1 MPLVQKFIV
10 EDVDKASPL
19 LPQHIA
25 LVNADGSA
33 YTGAVAA
40 HVDPDTGTVKEV
52 IQSLI
57 AAGIMAA
64 TNAENALQT
73 AALSEDDAAGEA
85 NEAADTA
92 STDDAA
98 GEANE
103 AADTASTDDAAGEL
117 AKPTEASTV
126 AEIRAY
132 ASQEGIELPSSA
144 TKAEL
149 LAIIS

>member
-10 EDVDKASPL
+10 EDIDKASSL

-85 NEAADTA
+85 NEVVDTA
-92 STDDAA
+92 SA
-98 GEANE
+98 
-103 AADTASTDDAAGEL
+103 DDAAGEL
-117 AKPTEASTV
+117 AKLTEASTI

-132 ASQEGIELPSSA
+132 AAQEGIELPSSA

-149 LAIIS
+149 LAIIG

>member
-64 TNAENALQT
+64 TNTENALQT

-85 NEAADTA
+85 NEVVDTA
-92 STDDAA
+92 SAD
-98 GEANE
+98 
-103 AADTASTDDAAGEL
+103 DTACEL
-117 AKPTEASTV
+117 AKPTEASTI

-132 ASQEGIELPSSA
+132 AAQEGIELPSSA
-144 TKAEL
+144 TKTEL
-149 LAIIS
+149 LAIIG

>member
-25 LVNADGSA
+25 LVNTDGSA
-33 YTGAVAA
+33 YTGAAAA

-85 NEAADTA
+85 NEVVDTA
-92 STDDAA
+92 SVDDA
-98 GEANE
+98 
-103 AADTASTDDAAGEL
+103 SVDDAAGEL
-117 AKPTEASTV
+117 AKPTEASTI

-132 ASQEGIELPSSA
+132 AAQEGIELPSSA

-149 LAIIS
+149 LAIIG

>member
-64 TNAENALQT
+64 TNTENALQI
-73 AALSEDDAAGEA
+73 AALSADDAAGEA
-85 NEAADTA
+85 NEVVDTA
-92 STDDAA
+92 SA
-98 GEANE
+98 
-103 AADTASTDDAAGEL
+103 DDAAGEL
-117 AKPTEASTV
+117 AKPTEASTI

-132 ASQEGIELPSSA
+132 AAQEGIELPRSA

-149 LAIIS
+149 LAIIG

>member
-64 TNAENALQT
+64 TNTENALQT

-85 NEAADTA
+85 NEVVDTA
-92 STDDAA
+92 SAD
-98 GEANE
+98 
-103 AADTASTDDAAGEL
+103 DTACEL
-117 AKPTEASTV
+117 AKPTEASTI
-126 AEIRAY
+126 AEIRAH
-132 ASQEGIELPSSA
+132 AAQEGIELPSSA
-144 TKAEL
+144 TKTEL
-149 LAIIS
+149 LAIIG

>member
-85 NEAADTA
+85 NEVVDTA
-92 STDDAA
+92 SADD
-98 GEANE
+98 
-103 AADTASTDDAAGEL
+103 TAGEL
-117 AKPTEASTV
+117 VKPTEASTV

-132 ASQEGIELPSSA
+132 AAQEGIELPSSA

-149 LAIIS
+149 LAIIG

>member
-73 AALSEDDAAGEA
+73 AALSEDDAAGE
-85 NEAADTA
+85 
-92 STDDAA
+92 
-98 GEANE
+98 
-103 AADTASTDDAAGEL
+103 L
-117 AKPTEASTV
+117 AKPTEASTIT
-126 AEIRAY
+126 EIRAY

>member
-73 AALSEDDAAGEA
+73 AALSEDDATGEA
-85 NEAADTA
+85 NEVVDTA
-92 STDDAA
+92 SADD
-98 GEANE
+98 
-103 AADTASTDDAAGEL
+103 TAGEL

-132 ASQEGIELPSSA
+132 AAQEGIELPSSA

-149 LAIIS
+149 LAIIG

>member
-64 TNAENALQT
+64 TNTENTLQT
-73 AALSEDDAAGEA
+73 AALSEDDTAGEA
-85 NEAADTA
+85 NEVVDTA
-92 STDDAA
+92 SADD
-98 GEANE
+98 
-103 AADTASTDDAAGEL
+103 TAGEL
-117 AKPTEASTV
+117 AKPTEASTI

-132 ASQEGIELPSSA
+132 AAQEGIELPSSA
-144 TKAEL
+144 TKTEL
-149 LAIIS
+149 LAIIG

>member
-64 TNAENALQT
+64 TNTENALQT
-73 AALSEDDAAGEA
+73 AALSEDDTAGEA
-85 NEAADTA
+85 NEVVDTA
-92 STDDAA
+92 SADD
-98 GEANE
+98 
-103 AADTASTDDAAGEL
+103 TAGEL

-132 ASQEGIELPSSA
+132 AAQEGIELPSSA

-149 LAIIS
+149 LAIIG

>member
-10 EDVDKASPL
+10 EDIDKASPL

-25 LVNADGSA
+25 LANADGSA

-85 NEAADTA
+85 NEIVDTA
-92 STDDAA
+92 SV
-98 GEANE
+98 
-103 AADTASTDDAAGEL
+103 DDAAGEL
-117 AKPTEASTV
+117 TKPTEASTV

-132 ASQEGIELPSSA
+132 AAQEGIELPSSA

-149 LAIIS
+149 LAIIG

>member
-85 NEAADTA
+85 NEVVDTA
-92 STDDAA
+92 SA
-98 GEANE
+98 
-103 AADTASTDDAAGEL
+103 DDAAGEL

-132 ASQEGIELPSSA
+132 AAQEEIELPSSA

-149 LAIIS
+149 LAIIG

>member
-64 TNAENALQT
+64 ANAENALQT
-73 AALSEDDAAGEA
+73 AALSEDDAADEA
-85 NEAADTA
+85 NEVVDTA
-92 STDDAA
+92 SV
-98 GEANE
+98 
-103 AADTASTDDAAGEL
+103 DDAAGEL
-117 AKPTEASTV
+117 TKPTEASTV

-132 ASQEGIELPSSA
+132 AAQEGIELPSSA

-149 LAIIS
+149 LAIIG

>member
-64 TNAENALQT
+64 TNTENALQT
-73 AALSEDDAAGEA
+73 AALSEDDTAGEA
-85 NEAADTA
+85 NEVVDTA
-92 STDDAA
+92 SADD
-98 GEANE
+98 
-103 AADTASTDDAAGEL
+103 TAGEL
-117 AKPTEASTV
+117 AKPTEASTI

-132 ASQEGIELPSSA
+132 AAQEGIELPSSA
-144 TKAEL
+144 TKIEL
-149 LAIIS
+149 LAIIG

>member
-64 TNAENALQT
+64 TNTKNALQT
-73 AALSEDDAAGEA
+73 VALSEDDTAGEA
-85 NEAADTA
+85 NEVVDTA
-92 STDDAA
+92 SADD
-98 GEANE
+98 
-103 AADTASTDDAAGEL
+103 TAGEL

-132 ASQEGIELPSSA
+132 AAQEGIELPSSA

-149 LAIIS
+149 LAIIG

>member
-33 YTGAVAA
+33 YTGAVVA

-57 AAGIMAA
+57 VAGIMAA

-85 NEAADTA
+85 NEVVDTA
-92 STDDAA
+92 SADD
-98 GEANE
+98 
-103 AADTASTDDAAGEL
+103 TTGEL

-132 ASQEGIELPSSA
+132 AAQEGIELPSSA

-149 LAIIS
+149 LAIIG